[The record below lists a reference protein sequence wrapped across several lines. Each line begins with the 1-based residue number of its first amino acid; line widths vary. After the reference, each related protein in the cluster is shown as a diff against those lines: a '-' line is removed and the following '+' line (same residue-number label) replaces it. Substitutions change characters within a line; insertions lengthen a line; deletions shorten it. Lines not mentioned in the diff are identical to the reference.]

1 MTKRSRTPPEPPREV
16 DAATESDEDYLVR
29 QCRDIEADLED
40 MRRRM
45 RQGDPVT
52 TAITALRR
60 QLREARTELAA
71 LRARRGDRWSPAERM
86 GRARDLAR
94 RAPDALLE
102 VYVEE
107 WLARRRIPVSAVAAL
122 VEGRE

>member
-1 MTKRSRTPPEPPREV
+1 MTTRRPPKADTPAV
-16 DAATESDEDYLVR
+16 DASAESDEEHLVR
-29 QCRDIEADLED
+29 QCREIGEDLED

-71 LRARRGDRWSPAERM
+71 VRARKGERWSPAERM

-107 WLARRRIPVSAVAAL
+107 WLARRRVPVSAVAAL

>member
-1 MTKRSRTPPEPPREV
+1 M
-16 DAATESDEDYLVR
+16 DASSESDEDYLTR

-60 QLREARTELAA
+60 QLREARAELQAV
-71 LRARRGDRWSPAERM
+71 RARKGDRLSPADRM

-94 RAPDALLE
+94 RAPDQLLE

-107 WLARRRIPVSAVAAL
+107 WLMRRRIPVSAVASL